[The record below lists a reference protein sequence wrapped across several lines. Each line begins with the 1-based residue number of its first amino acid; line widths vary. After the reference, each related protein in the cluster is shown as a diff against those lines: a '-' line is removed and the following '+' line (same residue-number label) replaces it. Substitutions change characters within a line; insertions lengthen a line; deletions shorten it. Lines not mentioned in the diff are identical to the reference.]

1 MFNIDKSKLIIG
13 EAIFNFVCNA
23 NKETLLKMQ
32 SDINTDITFLEN
44 NAAKHIKDEILPKR
58 LIEKQLIE
66 YRLEESEKCTELSI
80 KEMEA
85 RLRIGAISET
95 NRGEEN
101 VYFVNEFGERFFCKC
116 L

>member
-1 MFNIDKSKLIIG
+1 M
-13 EAIFNFVCNA
+13 EA
-23 NKETLLKMQ
+23 
-32 SDINTDITFLEN
+32 
-44 NAAKHIKDEILPKR
+44 
-58 LIEKQLIE
+58 
-66 YRLEESEKCTELSI
+66 ESEKCTELSI

-95 NRGEEN
+95 HRGEEN